1 MKCNKKIDVWD
12 CARWSSKPLGTA
24 KHSEDFIMSNRA
36 IRIGIDVGGTHTKA
50 VAIDNNTNEIV
61 GKGSVMTTHHH
72 ECGVATGV
80 VEAFQ
85 KCLAENDI
93 KPEEVIFIAH
103 STTQATNALLEGDVA
118 RVGVIGIGGGF
129 IEGYLAKRQTRIKD
143 IDLGTGKFIEIDH
156 DYIKI
161 NEMSPERIKATIADM
176 VSKGDRVIVASKAFG
191 VDNMV
196 EESLVAEEAERQ
208 GIPCSMASD
217 ITKLYGLTT
226 RTRTAALNASILP
239 KMFETANST
248 EQSVRSTNINVPLMI
263 MRGDGGVMEINEM
276 KKRPILT
283 MLSGP
288 AASVIG
294 ALMYLRAS
302 NGIYF
307 EVGGTSTNI
316 GVIKNGRPTV
326 DYSIIGGHRTYV
338 NSLDV
343 RVLGVA
349 GGSMVRARKGE
360 VVDVGPRSAHIAG
373 MGYACFTESALFD
386 GATLYHIKPRD
397 NDPAD
402 YVAIK
407 LNNGES
413 VTITNT
419 CAANVLGILAENDYA
434 RGNSES
440 SRKAMQLLA
449 DEVGLSI
456 EETAKAILTKSCEK
470 IIPVIEDL
478 ITKYKLERE
487 QIVLVGAG
495 GGAGT
500 LLTFT
505 GNMMNFKYQIPQN
518 AEVISSIGVAL
529 AMVREMV
536 ERTIANPTAADIAQ
550 LKKEA
555 KELAVN
561 SGAVEDS
568 IEVYVE
574 IDDQAQKV
582 TAIAMGSTEV
592 KTTDLMKSCTEEE
605 ALEIAAEAM
614 SLDKSALRMAADNG
628 LIFVVTADKNGK
640 TPVNVID
647 KKGFVKIQ
655 RANAVVERTTIAN
668 AADTLRRMWDITSN
682 FSREVR
688 INPDVYAI
696 VGSRV
701 LDYSG
706 IPELLQVTGLVE
718 AELGEYRPE
727 DELILVLARNEAP

>member
-1 MKCNKKIDVWD
+1 M
-12 CARWSSKPLGTA
+12 SK
-24 KHSEDFIMSNRA
+24 RA

-61 GKGSVMTTHHH
+61 GEGIVMTSHHDKR
-72 ECGVATGV
+72 GVAAGV
-80 VEAFQ
+80 VAAFK
-85 KCLAENDI
+85 KCLDENNI
-93 KPEEVIFIAH
+93 QPEEVIFIAH

-118 RVGVIGIGGGF
+118 RVGVIGMGQGL
-129 IEGYLAKRQTRIKD
+129 IEGFLAKRQTKISD
-143 IDLGTGKFIEIDH
+143 IDLGTGKFIRIDQDFMKPKDMTPETVH
-156 DYIKI
+156 NTIKKL
-161 NEMSPERIKATIADM
+161 RDQ
-176 VSKGDRVIVASKAFG
+176 GDKVIVASKAFG
-191 VDNMV
+191 VDDMK
-196 EESLVAEEAERQ
+196 EEHMIAEECEKE
-208 GIPCSMASD
+208 GIPCTMASD

-239 KMFETANST
+239 KMLDTANST
-248 EQSVRSTNINVPLMI
+248 EQSVRETNIKVPLMI
-263 MRGDGGVMEINEM
+263 MRGDGGVMEVSEM

-349 GGSMVRARKGE
+349 GGSMVRAHKGE
-360 VVDVGPRSAHIAG
+360 IVDVGPRSAHIAG
-373 MGYACFTESALFD
+373 VGYACFTDPALFK
-386 GATLYHIKPRD
+386 GATLDYIQPRE
-397 NDPAD
+397 NDPED
-402 YVAIK
+402 YVVIK
-407 LNNGES
+407 LNNGEK
-413 VTITNT
+413 VAITNT
-419 CAANVLGILAENDYA
+419 CAANVLGILAEKDYA
-434 RGNSES
+434 RGNYES
-440 SRKAMQLLA
+440 SCAAMKILA

-456 EETAKAILTKSCEK
+456 EDTAKAILTKSCEK

-478 ITKYKLERE
+478 IAKYKLERD

-505 GNMMNFKYQIPQN
+505 ANMLNFKYQIPEN
-518 AEVISSIGVAL
+518 AEIISSIGVAL

-536 ERTIANPTAADIAQ
+536 ERTIANPTAADIAS

-555 KELAVN
+555 RELALG

-574 IDDQAQKV
+574 IDEHAQKV

-592 KTTDLMKSCTEEE
+592 KTTDLMKNCTEAE
-605 ALEIAAEAM
+605 AIDLAAESTGFAKDQVH
-614 SLDKSALRMAADNG
+614 LAATNG
-628 LIFVVTADKNGK
+628 SIFVTMEEKGSR
-640 TPVNVID
+640 TPFQIID
-647 KKGFVKIQ
+647 KKGFIKVQ
-655 RANAVVERTTIAN
+655 RSNGFLEKTTREQMV
-668 AADTLRRMWDITSN
+668 DTLKRLWDSSSN
-682 FSREVR
+682 FSHEVR

-696 VGSRV
+696 YGTRV

-706 IPELLQVTGLVE
+706 IPNFPQVSGLME
-718 AELGEYRPE
+718 AELADLKPE
-727 DELILVLARNEAP
+727 EEIILVLARNEL

>member
-1 MKCNKKIDVWD
+1 M
-12 CARWSSKPLGTA
+12 A
-24 KHSEDFIMSNRA
+24 NRA

-50 VAIDNNTNEIV
+50 VAIDNNTNAIV
-61 GKGSVMTTHHH
+61 GKGSVMTTHHDKN
-72 ECGVATGV
+72 GVATGV
-80 VEAFQ
+80 VQAFN
-85 KCLAENDI
+85 KCLSENNI

-118 RVGVIGIGGGF
+118 RVGVIGMSGGGF
-129 IEGYLAKRQTRIKD
+129 ESILAKRQTKIKD
-143 IDLGTGKFIEIDH
+143 IDLGTGKFIEIKH
-156 DYIKI
+156 SFIKI
-161 NEMSPERIKATIADM
+161 KDINPESVKNTVKEMVDQGA
-176 VSKGDRVIVASKAFG
+176 GVIVASKAFG
-191 VDNMV
+191 VDNMK
-196 EESLVAEEAERQ
+196 EERIFAEEAERQ
-208 GIPCSMASD
+208 NIPCTVASD

-239 KMFETANST
+239 KMLDTANST
-248 EQSVRSTNINVPLMI
+248 ERSVRSTGINVPLMI

-307 EVGGTSTNI
+307 EVGGTSTNV
-316 GVIKNGRPTV
+316 GVIKNGRPAV

-349 GGSMVRARKGE
+349 GGSMVRAKKGA
-360 VVDVGPRSAHIAG
+360 VIDVGPRSAHIAG
-373 MGYACFTESALFD
+373 MGYACFTDTALFE
-386 GATLYHIKPRD
+386 GAKLYYIKPRE
-397 NDPAD
+397 NDPND
-402 YVAIK
+402 YVAIR

-419 CAANVLGILAENDYA
+419 CAANVLGILGEEDYA
-434 RGNSES
+434 RGNYES
-440 SRKAMQLLA
+440 SYKAMKLLA

-456 EETAKAILTKSCEK
+456 QDTAKAILTKSCEK

-478 ITKYKLERE
+478 ITKYKIERE

-505 GNMMNFKYQIPQN
+505 ANMMDFKYQIPEN

-536 ERTIANPTAADIAQ
+536 ERTIPNPTAKDIAE

-555 KELAVN
+555 KELAIN
-561 SGAVEDS
+561 SGAMEDS
-568 IEVYVE
+568 LEIYVE

-592 KTTDLMKSCTEEE
+592 KTTDLMKNCDE
-605 ALEIAAEAM
+605 AEAIEIAAE
-614 SLDKSALRMAADNG
+614 SIGVDKDQVTVAATNG
-628 LIFVVTADKNGK
+628 MIFVVNHTNNGK
-640 TPVNVID
+640 SPVRVID
-647 KKGFVKIQ
+647 KKGFIKVQ
-655 RANAVVERTTIAN
+655 RANALVNTTTMEEVH
-668 AADTLRRMWDITSN
+668 DTLKKMWDSASN
-682 FSREVR
+682 FSSEVR
-688 INPDVYAI
+688 INPDVYVVA
-696 VGSRV
+696 GSRV
-701 LDYSG
+701 IDYSG
-706 IPELLQVTGLVE
+706 IPEFLQVSGLIE
-718 AELGEYRPE
+718 AELCDCKPS
-727 DELILVLARNEAP
+727 DQLILVLARNEL

>member
-1 MKCNKKIDVWD
+1 MGK
-12 CARWSSKPLGTA
+12 
-24 KHSEDFIMSNRA
+24 RA

-61 GKGSVMTTHHH
+61 GKGSVMTSHHDKR
-72 ECGVATGV
+72 GVAAGV
-80 VEAFQ
+80 VEALK
-85 KCLAENDI
+85 KCLSENDI
-93 KPEEVIFIAH
+93 KPEDVIFIAH

-118 RVGVIGIGGGF
+118 RVGVIGVGKGLLEGF
-129 IEGYLAKRQTRIKD
+129 LAKRQTCIKD
-143 IDLGTGKFIEIDH
+143 IDLGTGKFIHIDSA
-156 DYIKI
+156 YIKSNDLTAEAARQI
-161 NEMSPERIKATIADM
+161 IQSLLD
-176 VSKGDRVIVASKAFG
+176 KGDRVIVASKAFG
-191 VDNMV
+191 VDDMR
-196 EESLVAEEAERQ
+196 EERLIADEAEKL

-217 ITKLYGLTT
+217 ITKLYGLST

-239 KMFETANST
+239 KMLETANST
-248 EQSVRSTNINVPLMI
+248 EQSVRETNIKVPLMI

-349 GGSMVRARKGE
+349 GGSMVRAQKGE
-360 VVDVGPRSAHIAG
+360 VIDVGPRSAHIAG
-373 MGYACFTESALFD
+373 VGYACFTNPDLFN
-386 GATLYHIKPRD
+386 GAELYHMQPRE
-397 NDPAD
+397 NDPSD

-407 LNNGES
+407 LSNGES
-413 VTITNT
+413 VAITNT
-419 CAANVLGILAENDYA
+419 CAANVLGILKENDYA
-434 RGNSES
+434 RGSYEAS
-440 SRKAMQLLA
+440 YKAMELLA
-449 DEVGLSI
+449 KETGLSV
-456 EETAKAILTKSCEK
+456 EDTAKAILTKSCEK
-470 IIPVIEDL
+470 IIPVIEEL
-478 ITKYKLERE
+478 IAKYKLERE
-487 QIVLVGAG
+487 QIILVGAG

-505 GNMMNFKYQIPQN
+505 ADMLGFKYQIPEN

-536 ERTIANPTAADIAQ
+536 ERTISNPTADDIAQ
-550 LKKEA
+550 IKKEA
-555 KELAVN
+555 RILAIN
-561 SGAVEDS
+561 SGAVEES
-568 IEVYVE
+568 VEVYVE
-574 IDDQAQKV
+574 IDEHAQKV

-592 KTTDLMKSCTEEE
+592 KTTDLMKNCTEDE
-605 ALEIAAEAM
+605 AVSIVAESM
-614 SLDKSALRMAADNG
+614 GINRSDIKMAAANG
-628 LIFVVTADKNGK
+628 FVFVTTEQCREK
-640 TPVNVID
+640 TPVQVID
-647 KKGFVKIQ
+647 KKGFIKIQ
-655 RANAVVERTTIAN
+655 RANAFIELSTRENVV
-668 AADTLRRMWDITSN
+668 DTLKKMWDVASN

-688 INPDVYAI
+688 INPDAYVV

-706 IPELLQVTGLVE
+706 IPEFSQVAGLME
-718 AELGEYRPE
+718 AELCEQPSTE
-727 DELILVLARNEAP
+727 KLILILARNELG